1 MPFMDWWSKKEKNKN
16 TKNIRKGKQQREA
29 QAALYYRCG
38 IKANCKEK
46 SNKKLF
52 EVNQEFDHKEGDVNK
67 LLPACPKDSI

>member
-16 TKNIRKGKQQREA
+16 TKNIRKGTQLSHTFIELLPFDGAKNQLQ
-29 QAALYYRCG
+29 
-38 IKANCKEK
+38 EK
-46 SNKKLF
+46 TNKKLF